1 MAMRVRTLSCGEGR
15 HALDAV
21 VVVTGNGV
29 TVTVCTAE
37 HDHLGA
43 TAQAIPRPEPD
54 RTATTSLLAVP
65 CHRDDVPAHD
75 LAAAI
80 ATRLRVPVAV
90 SAGLHVDDADEG
102 DIRALL
108 DNARRLGDMVCELV
122 ESMDGEDGK

>member
-1 MAMRVRTLSCGEGR
+1 MIVKTLGYGEGAY
-15 HALDAV
+15 ALEAV

-43 TAQAIPRPEPD
+43 TAQAIPRPEHG

-75 LAAAI
+75 LAASL

-90 SAGLHVDDADEG
+90 SAGMHIDNASEG
-102 DIRALL
+102 DIQALL
-108 DNARRLGDMVCELV
+108 QNARELGERIAEFV
-122 ESMDGEDGK
+122 EGCRRDR